1 MFQHQKEH
9 RQSIYLLCNNV
20 NGAPLHL
27 FKNVALSITLII
39 VYFCA
44 SALLVTSLHLRNY
57 RSLSTSR
64 KTATK
69 YTFSGIA
76 NFDFDVNLS
85 LKLRNIGSIAHD
97 TRNTKEKAH

>member
-1 MFQHQKEH
+1 MQQCKWCT
-9 RQSIYLLCNNV
+9 I
-20 NGAPLHL
+20 HL

-44 SALLVTSLHLRNY
+44 SALLVTSLHLPFTNQN
-57 RSLSTSR
+57 LSTSR

-85 LKLRNIGSIAHD
+85 LKLRNIGSIAHG